1 MNDMECVNMKEWK
14 LRTEILDYLAN
25 FIKDE
30 KDIKTKRMI
39 VSLSSKIHN
48 LSYYIESAEERQYR
62 YDRQLEGAKCPY

>member
-1 MNDMECVNMKEWK
+1 MKFWICDEYGEMWIV
-14 LRTEILDYLAN
+14 TV
-25 FIKDE
+25 KDE